1 MKEIRMSKPNRTP
14 AQARIARS
22 IAIRKER
29 TQRSAMVGGALRTE
43 TTPDQGMPAA
53 LLADCVAAGGFDQNA
68 RFEG

>member
-1 MKEIRMSKPNRTP
+1 MSKPNRTP

-29 TQRSAMVGGALRTE
+29 GQRSAMVGTATA
-43 TTPDQGMPAA
+43 PAQDQGMPAA
-53 LLADCVAAGGFDQNA
+53 LLADCVAAGGYDQNA